1 MNINT
6 NVTSALS
13 LSAALA
19 VSLLAGCV
27 ADAGAAQG
35 DELAGLDEAAQE
47 SGTTTTTSTVTPLP
61 SLAGTPNIQTA
72 MSQLVRPGAV
82 AVVKTVSGF
91 QIYRCEQGTAAPEW
105 RLRTPMAVFTPSYE
119 VLRASLNLQRFAG
132 SVATYHYRSDF
143 GGLLSPAQAA
153 AIGLVAPATA
163 PVWDFTFQPT
173 GGAPRHEV
181 LAGRLIAQDTTGST
195 SIPALLL
202 EVRGRA
208 IDSGVPS
215 ALASVT
221 HVLRW
226 NTRGGLT
233 PAASA
238 CTADTLG
245 REHQAPYAAEYYF
258 IQTGL

>member
-1 MNINT
+1 MSINA
-6 NVTSALS
+6 NVTSVLS

-27 ADAGAAQG
+27 TDAGAAQG
-35 DELAGLDEAAQE
+35 DEPAGLDETAQE
-47 SGTTTTTSTVTPLP
+47 SGGTTASTVTPLP
-61 SLAGTPNIQTA
+61 SFAGTPNIQVA
-72 MSQLVRPGAV
+72 VSQLVRPGTV

-91 QIYRCEQGTAAPEW
+91 QIYRCEQGTTAPEW
-105 RLRTPMAVFTPSYE
+105 RLRTPMAGFTPSYE
-119 VLRASLNLQRFAG
+119 VQRASLNLQRFAG

-143 GGLLSPAQAA
+143 GGLLSPAQAE

-163 PVWDFTFQPT
+163 PIWDFTFQPT

-181 LAGRLIAQDTTGST
+181 LGGRVIAQDTTS
-195 SIPALLL
+195 SANIPALLL
-202 EVRGRA
+202 EVRGRS
-208 IDSGVPS
+208 IDPGVPS
-215 ALASVT
+215 ALASAT

-226 NTRGGLT
+226 NTRGGLA

-245 REHQAPYAAEYYF
+245 REYQSPYAAEYHF